1 MHKGI
6 VKNIIGSG
14 AAYIS
19 SNEVEG
25 DVYCNK
31 RFVAEFNLKPGDDV
45 EFETEYNDQY
55 KKEQITMI
63 KKPLE
68 LLFKLGLKID
78 ELTSTDYN
86 KFCELC
92 RQYVRN
98 KLFKDYISTSKLRN
112 LYSEILKINLKPE
125 DEKVKRLSMFRPKLA
140 YYSGRDSGTSFFMNE
155 LENMISEIK
164 NPKQVENFKEF
175 FEAIVC
181 YKKDAGGKK

>member
-1 MHKGI
+1 KSVHFEQHYAKVVCKDFHYDLHCPGYL
-6 VKNIIGSG
+6 VKQNKLK
-14 AAYIS
+14 
-19 SNEVEG
+19 EG
-25 DVYCNK
+25 L
-31 RFVAEFNLKPGDDV
+31 EI

-98 KLFKDYISTSKLRN
+98 KRFKDHISTSKLRN

-125 DEKVKRLSMFRPKLA
+125 DEKVKSLSMFRPKLA

-164 NPKQVENFKEF
+164 NPKQVENFKDF

-181 YKKDAGGKK
+181 YKKDIGGKK